1 MSDIKKE
8 DLEVRN
14 LDSEIRMYGDDQE
27 KRVEGY
33 AAVFNQST
41 QLGNVEEV
49 VLPGAFEGRLEDD
62 VVALF
67 NHDQN
72 MPLARSRNGQGTLKL
87 EVDEIG
93 LRYSFTL
100 GEQSYAKDLAESIKR
115 GDVSGSSFGFIV
127 RDDEYE
133 RKSDGGYI
141 RRIKSISRLADISPV
156 LTPAYPQTSVKLR
169 DAISA
174 MEEED
179 KTFEEPTS
187 PTLTP
192 KRNIAEALLSI
203 HHHNSNQ

>member
-1 MSDIKKE
+1 MSDIKDK

-14 LDSEIRMYGDDQE
+14 LDIEVRVYGDDEE
-27 KRVEGY
+27 KRIEGY

-49 VLPGAFEGRLEDD
+49 VMPGAFEGRLNDD

-72 MPLARSRNGQGTLKL
+72 MPLARSRNGEGTLKL
-87 EVDEIG
+87 EVDEVG

-100 GEQSYAKDLAESIKR
+100 GNQSYAKDLAESIKR
-115 GDVSGSSFGFIV
+115 GDVSGSSFGFVV
-127 RDDEYE
+127 REDEYE
-133 RKSDGGYI
+133 RKSDGGYLRKI
-141 RRIKSISRLADISPV
+141 HSVSRLADISPV

-174 MEEED
+174 MEQED
-179 KTFEEPTS
+179 QVVEEPTS

>member
-14 LDSEIRMYGDDQE
+14 LDSEIRMYGDDEE

-49 VLPGAFEGRLEDD
+49 VMPGAFEGRLEDD

-203 HHHNSNQ
+203 HHHNTNQ

>member
-1 MSDIKKE
+1 MSDIKKD

-14 LDSEIRMYGDDQE
+14 LDKEIRMYGDDEE

-49 VLPGAFEGRLEDD
+49 VMPGAFEDRLNDD

-72 MPLARSRNGQGTLKL
+72 MPLARSRNGEGTLKL
-87 EVDEIG
+87 EVDEVG
-93 LRYSFTL
+93 LRYSFSL
-100 GEQSYAKDLAESIKR
+100 GNQTYARDLAESIKR
-115 GDVSGSSFGFIV
+115 GDVSGSSFGFVV
-127 RDDEYE
+127 REDEYE
-133 RKSDGGYI
+133 RKSDGGYLRKI
-141 RRIKSISRLADISPV
+141 HKVSRLADISPV
-156 LTPAYPQTSVKLR
+156 LTPAYPQTSVALR

-174 MEEED
+174 MEEQVDVPEQN
-179 KTFEEPTS
+179 TP

-203 HHHNSNQ
+203 HHHNLNQ